1 MNKEKSW
8 PRWPQNLQREFK
20 MVQIYQDEPSFASR
34 LLTGGQQVAGEFGKA
49 FLGEKLAHRQGKAEA
64 EAFKKLT
71 GTDLSGLPPE
81 ARSEFLKE
89 FAKSEAKQ
97 QMLKKLFPEN
107 QQSSGDFQSLM
118 LGNTTQENKQE
129 NPFLNLTPEQRL
141 KLNLVDP
148 RLGEAAFKEEQLK
161 EKKQEAK
168 ASRHY
173 DISKEILKSTAARA
187 ETLPQKEMALQNM
200 NDAIQNGNLGF
211 FSKDNLAEITGI
223 EGFRSPQGAVFKTAG
238 KEFFLGSLQRA
249 GARPNQWIEQQ
260 ISDMLTKIGRST
272 EANLSVTEALKTELE
287 VEKKQIELTNQLADQ
302 LENQLG
308 YIPRDLSAQ
317 VQKLMT
323 PYAQEKQKELKERLM
338 EIKADYTPNN
348 KNGHLMRHPD
358 GSFRRVQ
365 KNDLKK
371 ALKAGYK
378 LEK

>member
-1 MNKEKSW
+1 
-8 PRWPQNLQREFK
+8 
-20 MVQIYQDEPSFASR
+20 MVQILQDQPSFASR
-34 LLTGGQQVAGEFGKA
+34 LAGAATNTAGEFGKA
-49 FLGEKLAHRQGKAEA
+49 FLGEKLAQRQNRAES

-71 GTDLSGLPPE
+71 GTDISNLPPE
-81 ARSEFLKE
+81 ARVEFLKE

-97 QMLKKLFPEN
+97 QMLKKLFPES
-107 QQSSGDFQSLM
+107 QQSSNDFQSLL
-118 LGNTTQENKQE
+118 LGETTQPTKAES
-129 NPFLNLTPEQRL
+129 PFLNLTPEQRL

-161 EKKQEAK
+161 EKRQEAK

-187 ETLPQKEMALQNM
+187 EALPQKEMALQNM
-200 NDAIQNGNLGF
+200 NDAIANGNLGF
-211 FSKDNLAEITGI
+211 FTKDNLAEITGI
-223 EGFRSPQGAVFKTAG
+223 EGLRSPQGAVFKTAG

-272 EANLSVTEALKTELE
+272 EANLSVTEALRTELD

-323 PYAQEKQKELKERLM
+323 PYAQEKQKELKDRLM

-348 KNGHLMRHPD
+348 KKGHLMRHPD
-358 GSFRRVQ
+358 GSLRRVQ
-365 KNDLKK
+365 KNDLKE